1 MESFSLTLCGFFAS
15 VSSHF
20 VTEAFSLQPDLHVFL
35 CHLFGI
41 YVDPYISFNTL
52 FCFCFRGFVFVFFW
66 FQEVFVFLWGEVFVP
81 SKMAR
86 KKIREYDSKR
96 ILKEHIKRIAGISL
110 GLKSAQVCLNL

>member
-66 FQEVFVFLWGEVFVP
+66 FQEVFVFFVGGGLCAVKDGE
-81 SKMAR
+81 
-86 KKIREYDSKR
+86 EENQR
-96 ILKEHIKRIAGISL
+96 I
-110 GLKSAQVCLNL
+110 